1 MLISLTILSLC
12 AVLGAA
18 AISAFTKTID
28 LLGRIQIKKECAR
41 KPYFY
46 LFLSFVQRLFPEDS
60 WECLLHL
67 LSTTKHLLRL
77 IYSSLFFYALHSEWS
92 LSVLADVATVVGI
105 GVLIDFLFKSL
116 ASISPQLTLRITS
129 PFVTLFLLLFSS
141 ITLVL
146 LKAFH
151 LFLAPKQSRKS
162 AEVRRHVKEK
172 ILELVHESELSSLLE
187 PLDQRL
193 ISAIAS
199 FRDRIAREIMVP
211 RVDIFSLSINQ
222 TVHEAAQKFISEGY
236 SRIPVY
242 KESVDNIVGVLL
254 YKDVMEYYFHS
265 IENKEQSPLSTPLE
279 ELIKPILYSP
289 ETKKISHLLQEFR
302 QKQIHIAI
310 VVDEYGGTEG
320 IVTFEDILEEL
331 VGEIADEY
339 DIIEEEKLYESY
351 PGGGWLV
358 DAKMNVLDVEK
369 EMGIQIPHSSE
380 YDTIGGFVFH
390 RAGTIP
396 SKGWKIHHDHFDL
409 EVHSTSDRT
418 IEKLI
423 ICPSSNQD

>member
-1 MLISLTILSLC
+1 MSLFILSLC
-12 AVLGAA
+12 AVIGAA

-28 LLGRIQIKKECAR
+28 ILGRIQIKKACAK

-46 LFLSFVQRLFPEDS
+46 LFFSLVQRLFPEDS

-77 IYSSLFFYALHSEWS
+77 LFGSLFFFTLQINYHMS
-92 LSVLADVATVVGI
+92 LIAAVSIVVAG
-105 GVLIDFLFKSL
+105 GVLFDFLFKSL
-116 ASISPQLTLRITS
+116 ASISSRLTLRVTS
-129 PFVTLFLLLFSS
+129 PFVTLFLLLFSP

-146 LKAFH
+146 LKIYH
-151 LFLAPKQSRKS
+151 LFFSQRQSRKS
-162 AEVRRHVKEK
+162 AEVRLHVKEK

-193 ISAIAS
+193 ISSIAS

-222 TVHEAAQKFISEGY
+222 TVHEAAQKFILEGY

-265 IENKEQSPLSTPLE
+265 IENKEHSPLSTPLE
-279 ELIKPILYSP
+279 KLIKPIIYSP
-289 ETKKISHLLQEFR
+289 ETKKISRLLQEFK
-302 QKQIHIAI
+302 QNQIHIAI

-339 DIIEEEKLYESY
+339 DVIEEEKFYEPY
-351 PGGGWLV
+351 PNGGWLV

-369 EMGIQIPHSSE
+369 
-380 YDTIGGFVFH
+380 
-390 RAGTIP
+390 RAR
-396 SKGWKIHHDHFDL
+396 D
-409 EVHSTSDRT
+409 SDS
-418 IEKLI
+418 
-423 ICPSSNQD
+423 P